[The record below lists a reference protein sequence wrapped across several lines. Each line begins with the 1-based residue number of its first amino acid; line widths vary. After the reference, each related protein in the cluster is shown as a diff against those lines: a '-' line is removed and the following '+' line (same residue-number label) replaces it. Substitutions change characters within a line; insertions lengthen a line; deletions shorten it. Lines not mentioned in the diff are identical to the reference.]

1 MTTNEEAA
9 SGSAGQIDAK
19 PAQRPVAEMS
29 LAEVLGFLQG
39 LAQATFQDINQ
50 AYSRLIAIG
59 LFEHGY
65 SDADRDTALGI
76 AETVKVQILTTL
88 ADHPDLKA
96 EFEQAAAM
104 QIGQARYHGIGSDAW
119 RAEEARRR

>member
-1 MTTNEEAA
+1 MTTSDEAA
-9 SGSAGQIDAK
+9 SGPTERGA
-19 PAQRPVAEMS
+19 PPVAEMS
-29 LAEVLGFLQG
+29 LAEVLGFLGG
-39 LAQATFQDINQ
+39 LEQATFQDINQ

-76 AETVKVQILTTL
+76 ADTVKVQILKTL
-88 ADHPDLKA
+88 ADHPELKA

-104 QIGQARYHGIGSDAW
+104 QIEQAKYHGIGSDAW
-119 RAEEARRR
+119 LAEEARLHR

>member
-1 MTTNEEAA
+1 MTMREDAA
-9 SGSAGQIDAK
+9 SESTRRDA
-19 PAQRPVAEMS
+19 RPVAEMS

-39 LAQATFQDINQ
+39 LGQATFQDINQ

-65 SDADRDTALGI
+65 KDANRDTALGI
-76 AETVKVQILTTL
+76 ADTVKVQILKTL

-104 QIGQARYHGIGSDAW
+104 QIQQAKVHGIGSDAW
-119 RAEEARRR
+119 RAEEERVLRRG

>member
-1 MTTNEEAA
+1 MTMREDAA
-9 SGSAGQIDAK
+9 SGSTPPGT
-19 PAQRPVAEMS
+19 RLVAEMS

-39 LAQATFQDINQ
+39 LARATFQDINQ

-76 AETVKVQILTTL
+76 ADTVKVQILKTL

-104 QIGQARYHGIGSDAW
+104 QIEQAKYHGIGSDAW
-119 RAEEARRR
+119 RVDEKRVRGQG

>member
-1 MTTNEEAA
+1 MMTSEEAGTA
-9 SGSAGQIDAK
+9 EERQ
-19 PAQRPVAEMS
+19 PVAEMS
-29 LAEVLGFLQG
+29 LPDVLAFLQG
-39 LAQATFQDINQ
+39 LEQATFQDINQ

-65 SDADRDTALGI
+65 KDAERDTALGVADTI
-76 AETVKVQILTTL
+76 KVQVLKTL

-104 QIGQARYHGIGSDAW
+104 QVQQAKFSGIGSSAW
-119 RAEEARRR
+119 LAEERRLREPG

>member
-1 MTTNEEAA
+1 MTTSDEAA
-9 SGSAGQIDAK
+9 SGSTERGGQM
-19 PAQRPVAEMS
+19 VAEMS
-29 LAEVLGFLQG
+29 LAEVLGFLRG
-39 LAQATFQDINQ
+39 LEQATFQDINQ

-76 AETVKVQILTTL
+76 ADTVKVQILKTL

-104 QIGQARYHGIGSDAW
+104 QIEQAKYHGIGSDAW
-119 RAEEARRR
+119 LAEEARPHR